1 MARKTSEQLVGI
13 FEDQRDLKNLMGK
26 VCYTILLKR
35 EKDMVA
41 SFWSSRADICLGTNR
56 GYYVGAEAV
65 QGYYQAVHDHT
76 EAATAFLKQAFPE
89 RMEKLTEAE
98 QFGAGSMDVKPMDT
112 AVVEIAED
120 GETAKGIWYSRGTYN
135 DITPQGPVAF
145 WDYAVFAC
153 DFVREEGQWKIL
165 HMLRLS
171 DIVVPG
177 GKSWGKHYA
186 PYPDLPEFAGAR
198 GFEPPE
204 PTVKKT
210 LREPYYPGR
219 PFAPLPE
226 PPVPYRTFQ
235 ETFSYGY
242 EEEDAR

>member
-1 MARKTSEQLVGI
+1 MFTSEQLV
-13 FEDQRDLKNLMGK
+13 QRWEGQRAIKNLMGK
-26 VCYTILLKR
+26 YANCVILNR
-35 EKDMVA
+35 EQEIFGR
-41 SFWSSRADICLGTNR
+41 FWAGAREDLCLGFND
-56 GYYVGAEAV
+56 
-65 QGYYQAVHDHT
+65 GYYQGPGAVAGYY
-76 EAATAFLKQAFPE
+76 AACRDRNALVASLLQKRFPE
-89 RMEKLTEAE
+89 VLGGLSPEEIYGVGPFK
-98 QFGAGSMDVKPMDT
+98 VKPM
-112 AVVEIAED
+112 ACPIIEVAAD

-242 EEEDAR
+242 EGEDAR

>member
-1 MARKTSEQLVGI
+1 MAQKTSEQLVGI
-13 FEDQRDLKNLMGK
+13 FEDQRDIKNLMGK

-35 EKDMVA
+35 EREMVE
-41 SFWSSRADICLGTNR
+41 SFWSSREDICLGTNQ
-56 GYYVGAEAV
+56 GYYNGAEAV
-65 QGYYQAVHDHT
+65 KGYYQAVHDHT
-76 EAATAFLKQAFPE
+76 VEATEFLKKAFPD
-89 RMEKLTEAE
+89 RMGKLTERE

-153 DFVREEGQWKIL
+153 DFVREDGTWKIW

-177 GKSWGKHYA
+177 GKSWGVQYE
-186 PYPDLPEFAGAR
+186 PYPDLPEFQGAKP
-198 GFEPPE
+198 FQPPA
-204 PTVKKT
+204 PNVPKALFTA
-210 LREPYYPGR
+210 YYPGR
-219 PFAPLPE
+219 PFSPLPE
-226 PPVPYRTFQ
+226 PPVPYRTFS

-242 EEEDAR
+242 EMEA

>member
-1 MARKTSEQLVGI
+1 MAKKTSEQLVGI

-26 VCYTILLKR
+26 VCYTSLLKQ
-35 EKDMVA
+35 EDKMVGR
-41 SFWSSRADICLGTNR
+41 FWSAREDICLGVNR
-56 GYYVGAEAV
+56 GYYVGRKAV
-65 QGYYQAVHDHT
+65 SGYYDAVYQHT
-76 EAATAFLKQAFPE
+76 VKSTEFLKKAFPE
-89 RMEKLTEAE
+89 RMEKLSPEE

-112 AVVEIAED
+112 AVVEIAGD

-153 DFVREEGQWKIL
+153 DFVRENGAWKIL

-177 GKSWGKHYA
+177 GKYWGTTYE
-186 PYPDLPEFAGAR
+186 PYPDLPEFAGTR
-198 GFEPPE
+198 GFEAPE

-210 LREPYYPGR
+210 LHEAYYPGR
-219 PFAPLPE
+219 PFMPLPE
-226 PPVPYRTFQ
+226 PPVPYETFA

-242 EEEDAR
+242 EKEA

>member
-1 MARKTSEQLVGI
+1 MAQKTSEQLVGI
-13 FEDQRDLKNLMGK
+13 FEDQRDIKNLMGK
-26 VCYTILLKR
+26 VCNTILLKR
-35 EKDMVA
+35 EREMVE
-41 SFWSSRADICLGTNR
+41 SFWSSREDICLGTNQ
-56 GYYVGAEAV
+56 GYYNGAKAV
-65 QGYYQAVHDHT
+65 KGYYQAVHDHT
-76 EAATAFLKQAFPE
+76 VEATEFLKKAFPD
-89 RMEKLTEAE
+89 RMGKLTERE

-153 DFVREEGQWKIL
+153 DFVREDGTWKIW

-177 GKSWGKHYA
+177 GKSWGVQYE
-186 PYPDLPEFAGAR
+186 PYPDLPEFQGAKP
-198 GFEPPE
+198 FQPPA
-204 PTVKKT
+204 PNVPKALFTA
-210 LREPYYPGR
+210 YYPGR
-219 PFAPLPE
+219 PFSPLPE
-226 PPVPYRTFQ
+226 PPVPYRTFS

-242 EEEDAR
+242 EMEA